1 MGENAKRVCDLFR
14 ELSEARRAANDLEE
28 LIGQFG
34 ISFGGPQWDCVTTE
48 EVFAAFS
55 SSRLSGMSREEFES
69 LIPSICDSLGLS
81 FEKVLYRNN
90 FRANGY
96 RVRLL

>member
-1 MGENAKRVCDLFR
+1 MDENAKRVSDLFR
-14 ELSEARRAANDLEE
+14 ELSEARKSANDFKG

-69 LIPSICDSLGLS
+69 FIPSVCNFLGLS

-90 FRANGY
+90 FQANGY
-96 RVRLL
+96 RVHLL